1 MLSRI
6 LPFVLIPA
14 FIGAGLAFRRPTP
27 SESEIPH
34 YGLRPTS
41 DRIDAIATPASAL
54 DAAQLARG
62 QQIYAML
69 CQACH
74 LPDGQGMMGALPPLA
89 RSDFLLADQARA
101 GRTVLHGLSGS
112 ITVNGIGYNAAMPA
126 LGGMLSD
133 QQVADVLTYV
143 FNSWGNTGPGFTA
156 AQVRA
161 WR

>member
-1 MLSRI
+1 MLPRL
-6 LPFVLIPA
+6 LPFLLIPA
-14 FIGAGLAFRRPTP
+14 LIAAGLAFRRPTP
-27 SESEIPH
+27 PENEIPH
-34 YGLRPTS
+34 YGSRPAAGS
-41 DRIDAIATPASAL
+41 GGAIATPAAES
-54 DAAQLARG
+54 DHAQLARG

-89 RSDFLLADQARA
+89 GSDFLLADPARA
-101 GRTVLHGLSGS
+101 GRAVLHGLSGP
-112 ITVNGIGYNAAMPA
+112 ITVNGVGYNAAMPA

-143 FNSWGNTGPGFTA
+143 FNAWGNTGPVFTA
-156 AQVRA
+156 AQVRT